1 MRFVANESTVPR
13 LHLIGSLSIV
23 FFLTLALG
31 AFFSWRSV
39 VNYRASFA
47 RVEQAITEQQKA
59 RLTAE
64 MDSALSYI
72 EFTHSRTEDVLRSS
86 LAGQVDTAMQ
96 IVEAIYARE
105 SPRRPAE
112 DVKRLIAEAL
122 RPVRFYDGRGYYFID
137 DMKGQFILLPTAP
150 QLEGKTVLDNQDD
163 RGYYIMRGLIDAAR
177 KPRGEGFSRYRWYT
191 PGNAREMADKL
202 AYVRHFAPYDW
213 LIGTGDYAYQWEP
226 LQKAQAIARLRGLR
240 FGESGYIGL
249 IDREGHSLLSPSN
262 LKLEGQHFKTMPPV
276 DGTSVEK
283 LFQRAQQGGG
293 FIHYEWTDPV
303 SGKKFWKTA
312 LVRVAEPW
320 GWILV
325 ATIKDDELKAAL
337 KTELAQHESGS
348 ERGIGSLLL
357 ALAAALTVGLTAS
370 YLFSLWSRKLFKR
383 YHDENEA
390 HRRALLESQALY
402 RLIADNS
409 NDVIWLM
416 ALPAQT
422 MSYVSPSVERL
433 CGWTAE
439 EVLDQPLEAALMPES
454 ASRVAEVLKD
464 RFERLAAGDDSA
476 RFITIEVEQRHKD
489 GRLIATEMVCSILLD
504 AAGQPWQVLG
514 TTRDIT
520 VRKQAET
527 SLHLAASVFTHARE
541 GIMITEANGAIIDV
555 NDAFSRITG
564 YSRDEVLGQNPRIL
578 SSGRQSKEY
587 YSAMWMGLKDKG
599 YWYGEVWNSRKND
612 EVYVAMQTISAVRD
626 PQGRIQQ
633 YVALFSDITALKE
646 HENQLEHIAHY
657 DALTNLPN
665 RVLLADRLRQGMVL
679 AQRRRQPLAVA
690 FLDLDGFKAI
700 NDTYGHEAGDQ
711 LLIAVGTRMKQALRE
726 GDTLARIGGD
736 EFVVVLL
743 DLTDVEASVPMLTR
757 LLAAAAQPLPF
768 GDAVLQVSA
777 SLGVTF
783 YPQAQEVDADQ
794 LLRQADQA
802 MYQAKLSGK
811 NRYHV
816 FDAEQ
821 DSSVRGHHES
831 VERISRALQEREFV
845 LYYQP
850 KVNMRTG
857 KVIGAEALIRW
868 QHPELGL
875 LPPATFLPVIE
886 DHPLA
891 VDIGEWVIDTALTQI
906 EHWQAQGLDMPVS
919 VNVGAR
925 QLQQTNFVAC
935 LRDILARHPAV
946 KPASLELEV
955 LETSA
960 LEDVGG
966 VSESIEACRQMGVL
980 FALDDFGTGYS
991 SLTYLK
997 RLQVNLLKIDQSFVR
1012 DMLDDPDDLAILEGV
1027 IGLAGTFHR
1036 QVIAEGVET
1045 VAHGAMLL
1053 QLGCE
1058 LAQGYGIARPMPAA
1072 QLPDWAATWQPD
1084 PAWGVTPLLTRIDL
1098 PLLFGGVE
1106 HRAWTKAIESYLKG
1120 ERDTP
1125 PMLDFH
1131 QCRLGMWLDAEA
1143 RSSRCTQPGFLAIQ
1157 ALHRDVHELASEL
1170 CALRAQ
1176 GQMAQ
1181 ALDRLEELMD
1191 LQVAL
1196 LAQLKQQEGRL

>member
-1 MRFVANESTVPR
+1 VRFVANESTVPR

-105 SPRRPAE
+105 SPHRPADE
-112 DVKRLIAEAL
+112 VKRLIAEAL

-150 QLEGKTVLDNQDD
+150 QLEGKTVLDNRDD
-163 RGYYIMRGLIDAAR
+163 RGHYIMRGLIEAAR

-191 PGNAREMADKL
+191 PGNTKEMADKL

-213 LIGTGDYAYQWEP
+213 LIGTGDYTYQWEP

-262 LKLEGQHFKTMPPV
+262 LKLEGQHFTAMPPA
-276 DGTSVEK
+276 DGASVEK
-283 LFQRAQQGGG
+283 LFQHARQGGG

-303 SGKKFWKTA
+303 SGEKYLKTA

-337 KTELAQHESGS
+337 KTELAQHESGA

-422 MSYVSPSVERL
+422 MSYVSPSIERL

-439 EVLDQPLEAALMPES
+439 EALAQPMDVALLPES
-454 ASRVAEVLKD
+454 ASRVVAVLKD

-476 RFITIEVEQRHKD
+476 RFITIEVEQPCKD
-489 GRLIATEMVCSILLD
+489 GRIIATEMVCSILLN
-504 AAGQPWQVLG
+504 AAGKPKQVLG

-541 GIMITEANGAIIDV
+541 GIMITDADGSIIDV

-587 YSAMWMGLKDKG
+587 YSAMWVGLKDKG

-679 AQRRRQPLAVA
+679 AQRHRQPLAVA

-726 GDTLARIGGD
+726 GDTLARLGGD

-743 DLTDVEASVPMLTR
+743 DLTDVEASKPMLTR

-783 YPQAQEVDADQ
+783 YPQTQDVDADQ

-831 VERISRALQEREFV
+831 VERISRALHEREFV

-868 QHPELGL
+868 QHPEQGL

-925 QLQQTNFVAC
+925 QLQQTNFVAR

-997 RLQVNLLKIDQSFVR
+997 RLQVSLLKIDQSFVR

-1027 IGLAGTFHR
+1027 IGLANTFHR

-1084 PAWGVTPLLTRIDL
+1084 PAWGATPLLTRIDL

-1106 HRAWTKAIESYLKG
+1106 HRAWTKVIESYIKG

-1170 CALRAQ
+1170 CTLRAQ

-1196 LAQLKQQEGRL
+1196 LAQLKLQEGRL